1 MIHQRPLHARGA
13 RLPRR
18 ITADEHAAQL
28 VEFAVAL
35 PLLVLF
41 VVGIFD
47 FSGAY
52 TLKQKLTNVT
62 RDAARVAA
70 ADPATDLSNTCTGGG
85 ACNAPAS
92 VVDAFKV
99 VDNYLIA
106 NQISDCGVKAN
117 SVTSVGT
124 LTWQYTVTPSGS
136 PACGITLTVNRGYV
150 FPQTGATPPSVTCAS
165 QGIASGAAVVG
176 TCVSLQYT
184 YNWRF
189 GRVSSLLGSITALPP
204 QISAVGVALN
214 EN

>member
-1 MIHQRPLHARGA
+1 MIQKRHIQAQLTG
-13 RLPRR
+13 LPRGIWGDDR
-18 ITADEHAAQL
+18 AAQL

-70 ADPATDLSNTCTGGG
+70 SGPATDLSSAFSAGS
-85 ACNAPAS
+85 APAS
-92 VVDAFKV
+92 VIDAFNV
-99 VDNYLIA
+99 IDNYLVA
-106 NQISDCGVKAN
+106 NKINDCGVTAS
-117 SVTSVGT
+117 SVTSIGI
-124 LTWQYTVTPSGS
+124 LTWQFKVTPSGS
-136 PACGITLTVNRGYV
+136 PPCGITLTINRGYV
-150 FPQTGATPPSVTCAS
+150 FPMTGTTPPSVSCAPQS
-165 QGIASGAAVVG
+165 VGSGTAAVG

-184 YNWRF
+184 YSWTF
-189 GRVSSLLGSITALPP
+189 GRVSSVLGSSTTLPS
-204 QISAVGVALN
+204 QISAIGLALN